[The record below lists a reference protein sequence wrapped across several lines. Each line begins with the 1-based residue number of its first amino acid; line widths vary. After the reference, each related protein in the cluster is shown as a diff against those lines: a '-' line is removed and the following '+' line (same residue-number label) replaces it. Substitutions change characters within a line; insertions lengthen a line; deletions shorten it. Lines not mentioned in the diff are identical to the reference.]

1 MSILDKASSLLL
13 KIIKFER
20 KKLRRGAW
28 AIAQSLSDMIA
39 SACGTELDQDNTHK
53 RPGVLVYTCKCIAE
67 EADAHDQPSQPT
79 L

>member
-39 SACGTELDQDNTHK
+39 SACGTELDQDNT
-53 RPGVLVYTCKCIAE
+53 G
-67 EADAHDQPSQPT
+67 
-79 L
+79 